1 MTNTH
6 IFSAEILELQK
17 PLVEDF
23 KLERYLDICELLSNN
38 NFTLQTKQQYKSK
51 LFRNFSSLFISFSN
65 EENKELF
72 SSYLN
77 KFPYY
82 APYHIRSESSE
93 GLFAK
98 TCFRYTFYRQETI

>member
-6 IFSAEILELQK
+6 IFTAEIFELQK

-51 LFRNFSSLFISFSN
+51 LFRNFAVFL
-65 EENKELF
+65 
-72 SSYLN
+72 
-77 KFPYY
+77 
-82 APYHIRSESSE
+82 H
-93 GLFAK
+93 
-98 TCFRYTFYRQETI
+98 